1 MILQGMSL
9 LFLLSEPGNLGIT
22 LAMIGQ
28 GMGTALVYPSL
39 LALISDASRPEWRS
53 SSLGV
58 YRLWRDGGYVVGAVM
73 AGLLADRL
81 GLGVSIGIIGGLTVI
96 SGLVAL
102 VNLTSQQEGE

>member
-1 MILQGMSL
+1 
-9 LFLLSEPGNLGIT
+9 
-22 LAMIGQ
+22 
-28 GMGTALVYPSL
+28 
-39 LALISDASRPEWRS
+39 
-53 SSLGV
+53 
-58 YRLWRDGGYVVGAVM
+58 M